1 MGTRIRWVEL
11 VTHKVGVKFL
21 TVLPRESLRA
31 RFVSG
36 AIWSVVGVGLS
47 QGLGFVAYVLTAR
60 FLGQRAFGELGMIQ
74 STVGMFGIFAGL
86 GLGLTAT
93 KHVAEFRSADPTRA
107 GRIIGISMVAA
118 VVTGGLVAAALALA
132 APQLAASALGASEF
146 VVELRLGCLLLL
158 FNAINGVQTG
168 ALSGFEAFR
177 RVAWTSAIR
186 GILNFVFLF
195 GGVYFGGLRG
205 AVIGLVL
212 TAFSGLLINH
222 VALQSEADAC
232 GMRITYRDFQPDEL
246 LILWKFSLPAFLSGA
261 MVAPASWWVRAMLV
275 HQPGGYA
282 ELGIFTAASRFQE
295 VLAVAGETLGVAFL
309 PILASK
315 EAARSERFQRTNLL
329 FSWILGIGPAVI
341 LIAFPEI
348 STILF
353 GRQYAGVEMSRTVVL
368 ALCFGC
374 VLMYKQG
381 LARILAASNLMWF
394 GALSNGLWA
403 AALLGGVYM
412 LIGGGAPGI
421 ALAYLI
427 AYILNTILIL
437 PIYTYYGLAP
447 RKLIFSIETF
457 VIWAVIAGLALL
469 TLGGAGIGARAGGLL
484 AAIVLLFVSLSR
496 LTNSRAETLRPGL
509 VAQ

>member
-1 MGTRIRWVEL
+1 
-11 VTHKVGVKFL
+11 
-21 TVLPRESLRA
+21 
-31 RFVSG
+31 
-36 AIWSVVGVGLS
+36 
-47 QGLGFVAYVLTAR
+47 
-60 FLGQRAFGELGMIQ
+60 MIQ
-74 STVGMFGIFAGL
+74 STVGMFGVFAGI

-93 KHVAEFRSADPTRA
+93 KHVAEFRSADPARA
-107 GRIIGISMVAA
+107 GRIIGMSMVAA
-118 VVTGGLVAAALALA
+118 VVTGGVVAAALALA
-132 APQLAASALGASEF
+132 APQLAASTLGASEF

-186 GILNFVFLF
+186 GILNFLFLF

-232 GMRITYRDFQPDEL
+232 DMRISYRNFQPDEL
-246 LILWKFSLPAFLSGA
+246 LILWKFSLPAFLSGV
-261 MVAPASWWVRAMLV
+261 MVAPVSWWVRAMLV
-275 HQPGGYA
+275 HQPGGYSQ
-282 ELGIFTAASRFQE
+282 LGIFTAASRFQE

-315 EAARSERFQRTNLL
+315 EAARSELFQRTNLL
-329 FSWILGIGPAVI
+329 FSWILGVGPAVI

-353 GRQYAGVEMSRTVVL
+353 GPQYSGVEMTRTVVL

-374 VLMYKQG
+374 ILMYKQG

-394 GALSNGLWA
+394 SVLSNGLWA
-403 AALLGGVYM
+403 LALLGGVCL
-412 LIGGGAPGI
+412 LIRSGAPGI

-427 AYILNTILIL
+427 AYFLNTILLL
-437 PIYTYYGLAP
+437 PIYTHYGLAP
-447 RKLIFSIETF
+447 RKLIFSAETL
-457 VIWAVIAGLALL
+457 VIWTVISGLALL
-469 TLGGAGIGARAGGLL
+469 TLGGAEIGVRAVGLL
-484 AAIVLLFVSLSR
+484 VAIILLFVSLRR
-496 LTNSRAETLRPGL
+496 LTNSRAETSLPIM